1 MPTKKTK
8 KEKDLESQVKSLEKE
23 IKSLNSST
31 KVLARDVDN
40 VTKTLK
46 NSKKIAKAAKTATE
60 KVSDKDVERI
70 SESIAREKQLVK
82 LVDKMTGT
90 LKQSDVNKIT
100 KALTFG
106 KELGKLARSISS
118 RITAREVNALNKA
131 LVNAKEVKR
140 ISNSLADKISKVDI
154 KVLTGA
160 AKYKKDAVAN
170 EKAAQIASASP
181 DVVASSAA
189 TNTLE
194 AILNSVSVLPKIA
207 EDVSKLISER
217 KVDAKQK
224 IIKRS
229 EELEALREGGSK
241 STTATKNGSM
251 TTPAM
256 GAASSASAA
265 GGGFS
270 LASGAAG
277 LSAAA
282 LAAVLASPELR
293 NTILDAGK
301 KAAGEY
307 VEKKKEGAKSWFGEF
322 GQNLLSGDFNLA
334 AKQIKDVASPTMAGF
349 TTLAKTISAP
359 GKAISNSLS
368 KAGTLGKLFGFLSPT
383 LNANRLLGVAG
394 KFATPLNLAAGVA
407 DVVQGAT
414 SDAYLKYGTGR
425 FTTGLATG
433 MAGQE
438 DEPTFWRVL
447 SKMGLGATAGGLGGS
462 VVPGIGTTVGAVG
475 GAITGGLAAYYG
487 PEKTAKVIDGAMQY
501 GQNVATSIYEDVTS
515 GFMATVGDGA
525 TKAYLKTKE
534 LGLGFGLSLM
544 NAQKGIRSF
553 FGTDTDS
560 QDLNKSISETKALLE
575 KTQAEREAITAN
587 RIKSMQNIEAAQ
599 NRRWSQSTE
608 SWREETYGRKP
619 INTAAG
625 GMSDYIQQLF
635 KVESSNNP
643 NAKNPLS
650 SASGL
655 GQFTKGT
662 WERVT
667 KQMGKNWTL
676 ADRFDPQKMLEA
688 TTFLTNQNRNI
699 LKTQLNREPTYAE
712 LYMAHFMGPGKAARF
727 LKMKE
732 TTPFRDAAMLFPSEA
747 AANPSIFAPGRSLKQ
762 VFDIMSNKIEP
773 GGTRKYLPEMSEP
786 QIKPGQLET
795 NPNNTVVNII
805 NSFNQSKTD
814 NSTRMTPAQQLPAGS
829 QLHFGPGSPVD
840 RGPRY

>member
-1 MPTKKTK
+1 
-8 KEKDLESQVKSLEKE
+8 
-23 IKSLNSST
+23 
-31 KVLARDVDN
+31 
-40 VTKTLK
+40 
-46 NSKKIAKAAKTATE
+46 
-60 KVSDKDVERI
+60 
-70 SESIAREKQLVK
+70 
-82 LVDKMTGT
+82 
-90 LKQSDVNKIT
+90 
-100 KALTFG
+100 
-106 KELGKLARSISS
+106 
-118 RITAREVNALNKA
+118 
-131 LVNAKEVKR
+131 
-140 ISNSLADKISKVDI
+140 
-154 KVLTGA
+154 
-160 AKYKKDAVAN
+160 
-170 EKAAQIASASP
+170 
-181 DVVASSAA
+181 
-189 TNTLE
+189 
-194 AILNSVSVLPKIA
+194 
-207 EDVSKLISER
+207 
-217 KVDAKQK
+217 
-224 IIKRS
+224 
-229 EELEALREGGSK
+229 
-241 STTATKNGSM
+241 
-251 TTPAM
+251 
-256 GAASSASAA
+256 
-265 GGGFS
+265 
-270 LASGAAG
+270 
-277 LSAAA
+277 
-282 LAAVLASPELR
+282 
-293 NTILDAGK
+293 
-301 KAAGEY
+301 
-307 VEKKKEGAKSWFGEF
+307 
-322 GQNLLSGDFNLA
+322 
-334 AKQIKDVASPTMAGF
+334 
-349 TTLAKTISAP
+349 
-359 GKAISNSLS
+359 
-368 KAGTLGKLFGFLSPT
+368 
-383 LNANRLLGVAG
+383 
-394 KFATPLNLAAGVA
+394 
-407 DVVQGAT
+407 
-414 SDAYLKYGTGR
+414 
-425 FTTGLATG
+425 
-433 MAGQE
+433 
-438 DEPTFWRVL
+438 
-447 SKMGLGATAGGLGGS
+447 
-462 VVPGIGTTVGAVG
+462 
-475 GAITGGLAAYYG
+475 
-487 PEKTAKVIDGAMQY
+487 MQY

-732 TTPFRDAAMLFPSEA
+732 TTPFRDASMLFPDEA
-747 AANPSIFAPGRSLKQ
+747 AANPSIFAPGRGLKQ
-762 VFDIMSNKIEP
+762 VFDIMSNKIQP